1 MGLLTFRVRENV
13 RFYLKTDNDFY
24 IKYDFE
30 TSITPT
36 YENLKSMVKEAA
48 DISWGDILG
57 SFGSRDIKHKYKSTE
72 KIYITHTGNEV
83 YEFKYQSWKEFIKE
97 EKKKLSRELGCK
109 TIELISEE
117 EYKAAVE

>member
-13 RFYLKTDNDFY
+13 RIYLKTDNDFY

-36 YENLKSMVKEAA
+36 HENLREMVKEAA

-57 SFGSRDIKHKYKSTE
+57 TFGVRDIKHKHKSPE

-97 EKKKLSRELGCK
+97 EKKELSKALGCK
-109 TIELISEE
+109 TIELINEE

>member
-1 MGLLTFRVRENV
+1 MGILTFHVRENV

-30 TSITPT
+30 TTITPT
-36 YENLKSMVKEAA
+36 YEFLREAVKEAA
-48 DISWGDILG
+48 DIRWDDILG
-57 SFGSRDIKHKYKSTE
+57 TFGFRDIKHKHKSPE
-72 KIYITHTGNEV
+72 KIYITHTGHET
-83 YEFKYQSWKEFIKE
+83 YEFKYKNWKEFIKE
-97 EKKKLSRELGCK
+97 EKKELSKELGCK